1 MQIKAKIK
9 MEYNDKKQA
18 TIVKKSLDPDNEG
31 YLTSKQEDS
40 ILLFNLEGDSLKTIL
55 ATADDLI
62 FNEITVENI
71 LQNNEESRPQ
81 NQKIQ

>member
-9 MEYNDKKQA
+9 MEYGNEKQA
-18 TIVKKSLDPDNEG
+18 TIAKKSLDPDNEG
-31 YLTSKQEDS
+31 YLTSKQKDS
-40 ILLFNLEGDSLKTIL
+40 ILVFNLEGDSLRTIL

-71 LQNNEESRPQ
+71 LQNN
-81 NQKIQ
+81 KD

>member
-9 MEYNDKKQA
+9 MEYGNKKQA
-18 TIVKKSLDPDNEG
+18 TIAKKSLDPDNEG
-31 YLTSKQEDS
+31 YLTSKQKDS
-40 ILLFNLEGDSLKTIL
+40 ILVFNLEGDSLRTIL

-71 LQNNEESRPQ
+71 LQNN
-81 NQKIQ
+81 KD

>member
-9 MEYNDKKQA
+9 MEYATKKQA
-18 TIVKKSLDPDNEG
+18 KIAKKSLDPDNKG

-40 ILLFNLEGDSLKTIL
+40 ILEFNLEGDSIRTIL

-62 FNEITVENI
+62 FNEITIENI
-71 LQNNEESRPQ
+71 MQNTKES
-81 NQKIQ
+81 QK